1 MKKILRSPVM
11 TALLFVLATVMLFAG
26 TIGGTQ
32 AVFADTSSDYLS
44 QLSMKHIGVALYEN
58 GGDPVGER
66 TYGDNTVGGD
76 SSTGE
81 SHGWRANSQDGPLVI
96 NHLIQK
102 GAETGDKLI
111 KIGKRYP
118 FEITAKN
125 TGTIPHYLRMVV
137 YRYWVDENG
146 NKIIDTRYDPQMIET
161 AFVKDENK
169 DEYDEYNSQY
179 WYKDPFS
186 TPERS
191 IYYYRTIL
199 PIGET
204 TKPLYNKL
212 DISTNIRNFVTITN
226 NQYEY
231 FYNGKQ
237 FEVYIEVDAVQTH
250 HAQDAWRSAW
260 GVPGEILTTLGIPN
274 D

>member
-1 MKKILRSPVM
+1 MKKIMRSPVM

-76 SSTGE
+76 SATGE
-81 SHGWRANSQDGPLVI
+81 SRGWRANVHDGPLVM
-96 NHLIQK
+96 NNLKQK
-102 GAETGDKLI
+102 GAEIGDKLI
-111 KIGKRYP
+111 KIGKTYP

-125 TGTIPHYLRMVV
+125 TGTIPHYLRIVV
-137 YRYWVDENG
+137 YRYWIDESG
-146 NKIIDTRYDPQMIET
+146 KKIIDTRYDPQMIET
-161 AFVKDENK
+161 AFGNND
-169 DEYDEYNSQY
+169 YNDQY

-199 PIGET
+199 PVGEMT
-204 TKPLYNKL
+204 APLYDKL
-212 DISTNIRNFVTITN
+212 NISTEIRNFVTINNN

-237 FEVYIEVDAVQTH
+237 FEVYVEVDAVQTH

>member
-111 KIGKRYP
+111 KIGKTYP

-137 YRYWVDENG
+137 YRYWIDENG
-146 NKIIDTRYDPQMIET
+146 NKIIDTRYDPQMIKT
-161 AFVKDENK
+161 AFVKDEK
-169 DEYDEYNSQY
+169 KDEYNSQY

-186 TPERS
+186 TPERA

-199 PIGET
+199 PVGEMT
-204 TKPLYNKL
+204 APLYDKL
-212 DISTNIRNFVTITN
+212 NISTDIRNFVSIVD

-237 FEVYIEVDAVQTH
+237 FEVYVEVDAVQTH
-250 HAQDAWRSAW
+250 HARDAWRSAW
-260 GVPGEILTTLGIPN
+260 GVSEDILDTLGIPN

>member
-32 AVFADTSSDYLS
+32 AVFADTSTDYLS
-44 QLSMKHIGVALYEN
+44 RISMKHIGVALYEN

-66 TYGDNTVGGD
+66 TYGSETKGGN
-76 SSTGE
+76 SETGE
-81 SHGWRANSQDGPLVI
+81 SSGWATNKQDGPLVI
-96 NHLIQK
+96 NNLKQK
-102 GAETGDKLI
+102 GATTGDEMI
-111 KIGKRYP
+111 KIGKTYP

-137 YRYWVDENG
+137 YRYWVDANG
-146 NKIIDTRYDPQMIET
+146 NKIVDNRYDPQMIET
-161 AFVKDENK
+161 AFGTSD
-169 DEYDEYNSQY
+169 YNDQY
-179 WYKDPFS
+179 WYEEPLS
-186 TPERS
+186 PQERLIHPERS

-199 PIGET
+199 QPDEMT
-204 TKPLYNKL
+204 APLYTTLN
-212 DISTNIRNFVTITN
+212 ISPDIRNYVTIKD

-237 FEVYIEVDAVQTH
+237 FKVYIEVDAVQTH

-260 GVPGEILTTLGIPN
+260 GVSNNILSTLGIPN
-274 D
+274 E

>member
-32 AVFADTSSDYLS
+32 AVFADTSTDYLS
-44 QLSMKHIGVALYEN
+44 QIRMKHIGVALYEN
-58 GGDPVGER
+58 DMEKPVGER
-66 TYGDNTVGGD
+66 TYGSETIGGD
-76 SSTGE
+76 SRTGE
-81 SHGWRANSQDGPLVI
+81 SKGWTTNKQDGPLVI
-96 NHLIQK
+96 NNLKQT
-102 GAETGDKLI
+102 ENDPGDTMI
-111 KIGKRYP
+111 KIGKTYP
-118 FEITAKN
+118 FVIKARN

-137 YRYWVDENG
+137 YRYWTDANG
-146 NKIIDTRYDPQMIET
+146 NKIVDNRYDPQMIET
-161 AFVKDENK
+161 SFGTND
-169 DEYDEYNSQY
+169 YNDQF
-179 WYKDPFS
+179 WYEDPFS

-199 PIGET
+199 PVGEMT
-204 TKPLYNKL
+204 EPLYTTL
-212 DISTNIRNFVTITN
+212 DISTDIRNYVTIKD

-231 FYNGKQ
+231 FYNGKK

-260 GVPGEILTTLGIPN
+260 GVSENILSTLGIPN
-274 D
+274 E

>member
-1 MKKILRSPVM
+1 MKKTMRSPVM

-32 AVFADTSSDYLS
+32 AVFADTSTDYLS
-44 QLSMKHIGVALYEN
+44 QISMKHIGVALFEN
-58 GGDPVGER
+58 GGDAVGER
-66 TYGDNTVGGD
+66 TYGSDAVGGD
-76 SSTGE
+76 SQTGE
-81 SHGWRANSQDGPLVI
+81 SRGWLTNSQDGPLVI
-96 NHLIQK
+96 NNLRQK
-102 GAETGDKLI
+102 DAASGDKMI
-111 KIGKRYP
+111 KIGKTYP

-137 YRYWVDENG
+137 YRYWIDENG
-146 NKIIDTRYDPQMIET
+146 NKILDTRYDPQMIET
-161 AFVKDENK
+161 SFTNDADEVI
-169 DEYDEYNSQY
+169 DYNSSA

-199 PIGET
+199 PDGGMT
-204 TKPLYNKL
+204 APLYDKL
-212 DISTNIRNFVTITN
+212 DISTDIRNYVTIKD

-231 FYNGKQ
+231 FYNGKR

-250 HAQDAWRSAW
+250 HAQDAMRSAW
-260 GVPGEILTTLGIPN
+260 GMSGDLMNTLGIPN
-274 D
+274 E

>member
-1 MKKILRSPVM
+1 M

-32 AVFADTSSDYLS
+32 AVFADTSTDYLS
-44 QLSMKHIGVALYEN
+44 QISMKHIGVALYEN
-58 GGDPVGER
+58 DMEKPVGER
-66 TYGDNTVGGD
+66 TYGTATVGGD
-76 SSTGE
+76 SRTGE
-81 SHGWRANSQDGPLVI
+81 SSGWAANEQDGPLVI
-96 NHLIQK
+96 NDLKQK
-102 GAETGDKLI
+102 GAMTGDKMI
-111 KIGKRYP
+111 KIGKTYP

-137 YRYWVDENG
+137 YRYWVDESG
-146 NKIIDTRYDPQMIET
+146 NKIIDTRYDPQTIET
-161 AFVKDENK
+161 AFGTSD
-169 DEYDEYNSQY
+169 YNDKF

-199 PIGET
+199 PVGEMT
-204 TKPLYNKL
+204 APLYTTL
-212 DISTNIRNFVTITN
+212 DISTDIRNYVRIKD

-250 HAQDAWRSAW
+250 HAQDAMRSAW
-260 GVPGEILTTLGIPN
+260 GMSGETMNTLGIPN
-274 D
+274 E

>member
-1 MKKILRSPVM
+1 MKKIMRSPVM

-58 GGDPVGER
+58 GGWVGER
-66 TYGDNTVGGD
+66 TYDDDTHGGD
-76 SSTGE
+76 SKTGE
-81 SHGWRANSQDGPLVI
+81 SKGWKVNEHDGPLVM
-96 NHLIQK
+96 NNLKQK

-111 KIGKRYP
+111 KIGKTYP
-118 FEITAKN
+118 FEITASN

-146 NKIIDTRYDPQMIET
+146 NKIIDTRYDPQMIKT
-161 AFVKDENK
+161 AFGSND
-169 DEYDEYNSQY
+169 YNSDA

-191 IYYYRTIL
+191 IYYYRSIL
-199 PIGET
+199 PVGGMT
-204 TKPLYNKL
+204 APLYDKL
-212 DISTNIRNFVTITN
+212 NISTEIRNFVSIKDG
-226 NQYEY
+226 QYEY
-231 FYNGKQ
+231 FYNGRQ